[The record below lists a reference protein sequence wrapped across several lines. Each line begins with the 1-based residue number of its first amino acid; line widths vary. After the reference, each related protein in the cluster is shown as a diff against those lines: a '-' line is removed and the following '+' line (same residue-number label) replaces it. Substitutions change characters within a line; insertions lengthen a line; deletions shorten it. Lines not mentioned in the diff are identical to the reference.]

1 MHNLAF
7 WNNAVELIDSL
18 AGIDAG
24 KREVCLD
31 EVLNTFTEMYR
42 GRFDPS
48 EDFEEYVLVTLVD
61 RFSRALPDPSG
72 TAPLTFSDGI
82 FR

>member
-1 MHNLAF
+1 M
-7 WNNAVELIDSL
+7 
-18 AGIDAG
+18 
-24 KREVCLD
+24 
-31 EVLNTFTEMYR
+31 LNTFTETYR

-61 RFSRALPDPSG
+61 RFSRALPDPGG
-72 TAPLTFSDGI
+72 TAPLKFSDGI

>member
-18 AGIDAG
+18 ASIDAG
-24 KREVCLD
+24 KYDVCLD
-31 EVLNTFTEMYR
+31 DVLTTFTETYR

-48 EDFEEYVLVTLVD
+48 EHFEEYVLVTLVD
-61 RFSRALPDPSG
+61 RFSRALPEPSG
-72 TAPLTFSDGI
+72 TAPLKFSDDKC
-82 FR
+82 R

>member
-1 MHNLAF
+1 
-7 WNNAVELIDSL
+7 
-18 AGIDAG
+18 
-24 KREVCLD
+24 
-31 EVLNTFTEMYR
+31 MYR

-61 RFSRALPDPSG
+61 RFGRALPDPSG
-72 TAPLTFSDGI
+72 TAPLTFSDVI